1 MGRICSLYGAR
12 RPTWSTA
19 CCAPRAPKD
28 MPVQQPLRYE
38 LALNLKEAQA
48 LGNAL
53 PQAILLRADR
63 LIE

>member
-1 MGRICSLYGAR
+1 
-12 RPTWSTA
+12 
-19 CCAPRAPKD
+19 